1 VFVDSN
7 VFLEVELAQ
16 EHGDA
21 AKNFLRKI
29 QKGLLNAYTSEFHVD
44 SVVIVMENYGAT
56 WRDIAV
62 FLTSLIQYRGLTIYP
77 LTVYDKIKATEL
89 MRSWNLDFDD
99 ALAAYIIKKLG
110 LKTIVSYDTDFDKV
124 PWLKRLTPEDL
135 L

>member
-1 VFVDSN
+1 MFVDSN
-7 VFLEVELAQ
+7 IFLEVELAQ

-21 AKNFLRKI
+21 AKSFLKKI
-29 QKGLLNAYTSEFHVD
+29 QKGSLSAYTSEFHVD
-44 SVVIVMENYGAT
+44 SVVVVMENYGAT

-89 MRSWNLDFDD
+89 MRDWNLDFDD
-99 ALAAYIIKKLG
+99 ALAAYVAKKLG
-110 LKTIVSYDTDFDKV
+110 LKTIVSYDADFDKI
-124 PWLKRLTPEDL
+124 PWLERLTPEDL